1 MSQTPVSEFAGL
13 PDRLARLGE
22 ARIAACVERAI
33 ERGLKL
39 PAVQDWPG
47 DALRVFAC
55 SEFVFKSCEQS
66 PALLHGLLQSG
77 GIEKAYDDG
86 GDPEFDPVTHFSQTL
101 EPELRGADSLDA
113 LMSALR
119 QLRRRE
125 WVRIAW
131 RDIGGLAD
139 LYESVSDASAFA
151 EAAIRCALERLHG
164 QLCEEA
170 GTPENSAGTPQ
181 TLAVLA
187 LGKLG
192 AGELNFSSDIDLIF
206 IFPESGSTRGKPRQI
221 SNDEFFLRLAQQLI
235 KALGERTADGF
246 VFRVD
251 MRLRPFGASGP
262 LAMSFN
268 ALEDYYQVHGRDWER
283 YALIRARPV
292 AGDLAGAD
300 ALLQRL
306 RPFVYR
312 RYLDFGSLKSL
323 REMKTMINKE
333 VARKGLDDDLKL
345 GRGGIREIE
354 FTGQAFQMVRGGRI
368 PELRDRSILKVLE
381 TLGRRDLLPAY
392 AVDDLTSAYRFLRNS
407 EHRLQQMADRQRH
420 KLPSEG
426 EERLMVAAGM
436 GFAEWAS
443 FAKALARH
451 RERVNA
457 QFAQVFG
464 ADENDDEA
472 SQDQEYLLVLLGDRP
487 DDASG
492 REALQS
498 AGIADWKAALQTIER
513 FRSSYRV
520 RMLDAPG
527 RERLRRLFP
536 DVIRAVAAQSDPVVA
551 LERILQVLETVVR
564 RSAYLALLAER
575 PLALSQL
582 VRLCAA
588 SPWISRHLG
597 RYPLLFDEL
606 LDARSLYAPLK
617 LESLQAELTQRLS
630 EITPGDT
637 EQEMACLRQFK
648 QANVLR
654 VAAADV
660 ADAIPLMVVSDYLTE
675 IAETTVRESLRLATR
690 DLINRHGAPG
700 KTEGDS
706 WGDVPFAVIAY
717 GKLGGIELGYGS
729 DLDLVFIHAGS
740 SAQGHTDGE
749 RAVDNGMF
757 FGRLAQRSI
766 HILTAMT
773 ADGTLYEID
782 SRLRPDGSKGLLV
795 NGIDALETYLREKAW
810 TWEHQALVR
819 ARAIAGDKALCDA
832 FTGLRRRI
840 LLLDRDA
847 EKLKGEV
854 IEMRA
859 RMRRELG
866 SKAPGV
872 FDIKQDV
879 GGIADIEFMVQYGS
893 LCWASRLGDHLDY
906 TDNIRLLEGFAAV
919 GLMSDG
925 DVQLLKDAYRA
936 FRGRVHEMALQ
947 EQSAILGEEE
957 LREYR
962 DAVSEIWRRFMGD

>member
-1 MSQTPVSEFAGL
+1 MSQASVSEFSEL
-13 PDRLARLGE
+13 PDRLADLGE
-22 ARIAACVERAI
+22 ARIAACVERAV

-39 PAVQDWPG
+39 PAVEAWPG
-47 DALRVFAC
+47 DARRVFAC
-55 SEFVFKSCEQS
+55 SDFVFKSCEQS

-86 GDPEFDPVTHFSQTL
+86 GDSEFLPVAHFSHTL
-101 EPELRGADSLDA
+101 ELALEGADSLDA

-119 QLRRRE
+119 QVRRRE

-139 LYESVSDASAFA
+139 LHESVRQASAFA
-151 EAAIRCALERLHG
+151 EAAIRCALEHLHER
-164 QLCEEA
+164 LCEEA
-170 GTPENSAGTPQ
+170 GTPENSTGTPQ
-181 TLAVLA
+181 ALAVLA

-206 IFPESGSTRGKPRQI
+206 IFPESGSTSGKRRQI
-221 SNDEFFLRLAQQLI
+221 SNDEFFLGLARQLVRV
-235 KALGERTADGF
+235 LGERTADGF

-312 RYLDFGSLKSL
+312 RYLDFGSLKSM

-381 TLGRRDLLPAY
+381 TLGRRNLLPAY

-407 EHRLQQMADRQRH
+407 EHRLQQMEDRQRH
-420 KLPSEG
+420 KLPG
-426 EERLMVAAGM
+426 QDEERLILAAGM
-436 GFAEWAS
+436 GFADWAS
-443 FAKALARH
+443 YAKALARH

-464 ADENDDEA
+464 VDESGDEA
-472 SQDQEYLLVLLGDRP
+472 NQDQEYLLVLLGDRP
-487 DDASG
+487 DDASA

-498 AGIADWKAALQTIER
+498 AGIDDWKAALQTIER

-536 DVIRAVAAQSDPVVA
+536 DIIRAVVAQSDPVVA

-588 SPWISRHLG
+588 SPWISRYLG
-597 RYPLLFDEL
+597 RHPLLFDEL
-606 LDARSLYAPLK
+606 LDARSLYTPLK
-617 LESLQAELTQRLS
+617 LESLEVELAQRLS

-675 IAETTVRESLRLATR
+675 IAETTVRGSLRLATR
-690 DLINRHGAPG
+690 DLIARHGSPA

-706 WGDVPFAVIAY
+706 SGDVAFAVIAY

-729 DLDLVFIHAGS
+729 DLDLVFIHTGS
-740 SAQGHTDGE
+740 AAQGHTDGK
-749 RAVDNGMF
+749 RAVNNGMF

-773 ADGTLYEID
+773 ADGTLYEVD

-819 ARAIAGDKALCDA
+819 ARAIAGNEGLCDA

-847 EKLKGEV
+847 EELKSEV

-859 RMRRELG
+859 RMRGELG
-866 SKAPGV
+866 SKVPGA
-872 FDIKQDV
+872 FDVKQDV

-919 GLMSDG
+919 GLLSDV

-957 LREYR
+957 FSDYR
-962 DAVSEIWRRFMGD
+962 DGVSEIWRRFMGE